1 MNSFYRSYVQPLYL
15 KAIVEPFWKLEEW
28 TRPQS
33 HWTIIEDLLLQRG
46 VRSVLDVGCG
56 PNSGLQHIDGR
67 FVTMG
72 VDIFPPYV
80 KMSKSRSPHDS
91 YIVADANNLPVGHA
105 SFDAVLLLDLVEHLH
120 KSEAMELIRNCERIA
135 RKLCVIFTLNGLV
148 PQASY
153 DDNPWQEHKCGFTV
167 EELARM
173 GYHIRGYNGWRSL
186 RQPDTPPRPR
196 WWPPY
201 VWQIVINVS
210 QRVVVERPR
219 HAFQLL
225 AWKCL

>member
-1 MNSFYRSYVQPLYL
+1 M
-15 KAIVEPFWKLEEW
+15 
-28 TRPQS
+28 
-33 HWTIIEDLLLQRG
+33 
-46 VRSVLDVGCG
+46 DVGCG
-56 PNSGLQHIDGR
+56 PDSILRNVAGQCM
-67 FVTMG
+67 TTG
-72 VDIFPPYV
+72 VDIFLPYIE
-80 KMSKSRSPHDS
+80 MSRSRSLHNC
-91 YIVADANNLPVGHA
+91 YIVADARHLPFRHS

-135 RKLCVIFTLNGLV
+135 RKLCVIFTPNGFA

-201 VWQIVINVS
+201 VWQIVINMS
-210 QRVVVERPR
+210 QHVVVERPR

-225 AWKCL
+225 AWKYL